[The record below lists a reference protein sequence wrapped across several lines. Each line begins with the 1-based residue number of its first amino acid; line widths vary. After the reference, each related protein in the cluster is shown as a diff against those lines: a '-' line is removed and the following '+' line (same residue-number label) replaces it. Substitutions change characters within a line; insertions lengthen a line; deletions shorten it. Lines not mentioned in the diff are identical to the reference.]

1 MINLIVLVL
10 KLHFLIELLKGVLK
24 KLSTQDS

>member
-1 MINLIVLVL
+1 MINLIVVVL
-10 KLHFLIELLKGVLK
+10 KLHFLIELLKGVGK